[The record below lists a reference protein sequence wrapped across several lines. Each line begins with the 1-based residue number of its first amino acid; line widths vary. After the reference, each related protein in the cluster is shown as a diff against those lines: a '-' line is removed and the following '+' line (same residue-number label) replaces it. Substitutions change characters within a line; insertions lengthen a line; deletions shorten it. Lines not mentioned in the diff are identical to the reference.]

1 MHQESQTVPRPRH
14 SGQRLMALIVAFSLG
29 MLALAVGLT
38 GLLGR
43 GSTADQATVWLNLV
57 TGLTGVAGAIGYML
71 GKRWARYSYGASV
84 LGHLIA
90 HGRLLLNAIAAA
102 RVSLGAIIGLS
113 LVPALAAGVFI
124 WLERQRRG

>member
-1 MHQESQTVPRPRH
+1 CWLRVFGVKGYKRRYFFRRQGMHQESQTVPQPRH

-84 LGHLIA
+84 LGH
-90 HGRLLLNAIAAA
+90 
-102 RVSLGAIIGLS
+102 
-113 LVPALAAGVFI
+113 
-124 WLERQRRG
+124 